1 MNHPGAARCR
11 VGIPLLAACVAAA
24 AAGAAFAQTPRAGAP
39 ASDTEVITLT
49 PLAGG
54 ESASPAPGTPSLPR
68 GGQVVDTRTVLAD
81 LWFHHQELRQRGAEP
96 EAEALIDKAIAFMQR
111 EGLRSAPDLAD
122 AFLAEGRRDR
132 RDGNEARALEN
143 YGLALRF
150 DPDRADARV
159 ALGILEMRGG
169 GLAQG
174 ARNLMI
180 GLRGLVSDP
189 ENLFYLAGAVLL
201 LAYLGAVLG
210 LGLAVLLLAVRARG
224 SFAHDLLERRPGR
237 LSGASAPI
245 AAAAI
250 LALPLAVPVPITW
263 ALSFWGAL
271 LLPYLRGAERALV
284 VLTLV
289 TLVGAGLFGAA
300 VAWHFDTATDPTARA
315 LLQAASTGA
324 DLRHEEALKRA
335 LREHPDD
342 PIYPFLLGSAYRLGG
357 RPEEAM
363 TMYRRVLTLDASNAR
378 AMVNLGNLYALRQEF
393 AQAHALYKK
402 AGETDPRLALARFDS
417 HLAYLE
423 RFEMEAADA
432 ELKEARRLDPGLVDS
447 LLQGSNEGASRR
459 APLDARYPPG
469 ELWGRALRLRRQP
482 TAVTARAAAANPVA
496 LGALG
501 GLVALL
507 VLPGLLLAP
516 RQHPAAQCGRCG
528 GAYCRRCQVATK
540 FPGFCSPCVHLFLL
554 RDGLAPSV
562 REAKMDEVVRFR
574 KRQYLRTRV
583 LSLFLPGSGHVLGGR
598 PILGGIF
605 LSIWAAA
612 WAGLVLRRRFLV
624 PPGTLP
630 GMATATAL
638 VALALVALTAWLLA
652 NLTRQDRRDEV

>member
-11 VGIPLLAACVAAA
+11 VGIFLLAACAAA
-24 AAGAAFAQTPRAGAP
+24 AAGAAFAQSPGAGAP
-39 ASDTEVITLT
+39 ASETEVITLT
-49 PLAGG
+49 PF
-54 ESASPAPGTPSLPR
+54 ESASPAPGAPPLPR

-159 ALGILEMRGG
+159 VLGMLEMRGG
-169 GLAQG
+169 GFAQG
-174 ARNLMI
+174 ARNLLA
-180 GLRGLVSDP
+180 GLRGLVRDP

-210 LGLAVLLLAVRARG
+210 LGIAVLLLAARARG
-224 SFAHDLLERRPGR
+224 SFAHDLLERLPGR
-237 LSGASAPI
+237 LSSASAPI

-250 LALPLAVPVPITW
+250 LALPLALPVPITW

-300 VAWHFDTATDPTARA
+300 VAWHLDTATDPTARA

-324 DLRHEEALKRA
+324 DLRHEEALRRA

-393 AQAHALYKK
+393 AQAHALYRK
-402 AGETDPRLALARFDS
+402 AGETDPRMALARFDS
-417 HLAYLE
+417 HLAHLE

-432 ELKEARRLDPGLVDS
+432 ELKEARRIDPALVDS
-447 LLQGSNEGASRR
+447 LLQGTNEGTARR

-482 TAVTARAAAANPVA
+482 TAVTARAAAGNPVA

-516 RQHPAAQCGRCG
+516 RNHPAAQCGRCG

-605 LSIWAAA
+605 LAIWAAA
-612 WAGLVLRRRFLV
+612 WAGLVLRRRLLV

-638 VALALVALTAWLLA
+638 VALALVAITAWLLA
-652 NLTRQDRRDEV
+652 NLTRQERRDEV